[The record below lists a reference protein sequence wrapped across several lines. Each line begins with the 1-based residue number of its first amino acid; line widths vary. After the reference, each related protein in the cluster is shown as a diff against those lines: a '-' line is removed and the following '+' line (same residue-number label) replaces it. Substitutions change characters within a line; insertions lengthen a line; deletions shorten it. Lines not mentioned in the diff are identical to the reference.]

1 MTGPRRAGRLAHLA
15 RLARQHWFFVV
26 LLLLGLAARVV
37 VMIAYRPAILYIDSL
52 ASYLYPLHKLDPTG
66 QDPIGY
72 DIFLLSPLLAIAHLS
87 TVVAIQHIF
96 GLAMAVAGGIGPCS
110 PMSVRATKQV
120 VQRSRDV
127 PSLEMAMRNTDYPAF
142 LAMSQS
148 EDTVEGPRAFAEK
161 RKPQWKGR

>member
-1 MTGPRRAGRLAHLA
+1 MSYAEAKEIALLRLELRACWARADRIGGHASAMRLA
-15 RLARQHWFFVV
+15 Q
-26 LLLLGLAARVV
+26 
-37 VMIAYRPAILYIDSL
+37 
-52 ASYLYPLHKLDPTG
+52 
-66 QDPIGY
+66 
-72 DIFLLSPLLAIAHLS
+72 
-87 TVVAIQHIF
+87 
-96 GLAMAVAGGIGPCS
+96 VAGNDNELVAEARRWAAMILACS

-148 EDTVEGPRAFAEK
+148 EDTVEGPRAFAEE